1 MAAAV
6 SVEAVASPAN
16 EFDDND
22 SSEQDLRS
30 SVSTALAGDEELDE
44 EEVDVIDHRIHKTD
58 PSPIVNYNHGF
69 AGLLYRDLFHH
80 LRVSQITVLLFFF
93 FIFSY
98 VWN

>member
-44 EEVDVIDHRIHKTD
+44 EEVDVI
-58 PSPIVNYNHGF
+58 
-69 AGLLYRDLFHH
+69 RDLEDNSDIE
-80 LRVSQITVLLFFF
+80 RSSGESSNIVSIVRL
-93 FIFSY
+93 Y
-98 VWN
+98 NV

>member
-44 EEVDVIDHRIHKTD
+44 EEVDVI
-58 PSPIVNYNHGF
+58 
-69 AGLLYRDLFHH
+69 RDLEDNSDIE
-80 LRVSQITVLLFFF
+80 RSSGESARTMKQKGSIS
-93 FIFSY
+93 INNFSLKY
-98 VWN
+98 INNYLKIRY